1 MCIECASNE
10 HRMSIECASN
20 ELFLNI
26 HQIYEVIMRKL
37 RYTLLYMLAVGM
49 MVLTGCSDDLF
60 SGNND
65 QHDSNRI
72 QLSGDID
79 QLAVTRV
86 NDNGFCDGDVMGVYI
101 VDYDGNTPGTLKASG
116 NRGDNVRHTFDEP
129 NYKWDSAYDLFW
141 KDKHT
146 HIDVYGYYPY
156 GNPESIDDYQFEVQK
171 DQSKASAEGE
181 MGGYEA
187 SDFLWGKVGDVAPT
201 TNVIRLPMA
210 HRMSNARVTL
220 IQGSG
225 FAEGEWAGTE
235 KIVLTANVARKA
247 SINLADGTV
256 KVAGSVE
263 NTATIPSRVG
273 DEWRTIVIPQ
283 TVAAGTTLFSIT
295 IGGVPYKFTKNE
307 DLTYVSGKMMNF
319 GIKVDKQAGT
329 GAYKLTLISESIT
342 PWENDLVSH
351 DATAKEYV
359 VINSIPG
366 GLKNA
371 LAAANKDY
379 KKVKNL
385 KITGEINAKDFE
397 FMKDSMEN
405 LAAINLKEVS
415 IMAVGDGDDRKADEI
430 PHDALSSK
438 MTLTNLVL
446 PDKLKAIRNSA
457 FRDCQ
462 NLTGSLLIP
471 EGVTEIDAKAFWGCR
486 NYNGTLSLP
495 STLKKIGDIIG
506 YTNYWDG
513 PFYGCRFACE
523 LVLPDNLEII
533 GVGAFGNNTGL
544 HGNVQL
550 PSKLKY
556 LGEGAFTGDPNLTG
570 SITIPQG
577 VTNIPENCFQNSGFD
592 GNLTMHDGVT
602 TIGANAFSGCH
613 LKGELKLPKNLT
625 TISESAFYS
634 CDFSGELKI
643 PTSIRAIGDKAF
655 AYNWRLM
662 GVVEFPEGLQSIGAG
677 AFAKCSSIEGLI
689 FPESLESIRYE
700 ASYNE
705 DGGAFQNCFGISSI
719 VCKGDMPAYVQNGAF
734 NGVAKDN
741 FTLEVPE
748 SAIQQYQAASGW
760 CDFKRIAAHHEL
772 VCRPAVACAL
782 STEHKQTLTI
792 NAEGEWEVASK
803 PDWCEVSPAS
813 GNKKTEVTL
822 TIKGMAKNAE
832 NRDGKVVFRL
842 KDKDYTH
849 TCEVSQYG
857 YEYGEDE
864 WITLQKATKG
874 NNGGINIVLLGDG
887 FNAKD
892 IASGEYLKDIKQEV
906 EYFFGIEPYKTYRD
920 YFNVYTAIP
929 LSTESGVGTV
939 NTIRYNRFNT
949 TYTGGVGLKADYDE
963 VFDYSLGAPTVTK
976 NNLDQTLIII
986 VPNSTDYGGICQM
999 WDSGAA
1005 IAFCPQSTYGYPL
1018 DTRGVIQHEAG
1029 GHGFGKLGD
1038 EYIYHNAF
1046 IDFCDCTCCG
1056 HVMEFNWAKSLGWYD
1071 NLEITGKMH
1080 SVGWS
1085 HLIFDDRYSDIVDI
1099 YEGGYMHNR
1108 GVFRSEPNSCMNN
1121 DIPYYSTISR
1131 ESIVKRIKRYAGE
1144 TYSFEDF
1151 VKNDKRDAG
1160 VVESRAFGTNGDQR
1174 TAHTYQHAPIF
1185 HKGSPLQMAKVRRHR

>member
-1 MCIECASNE
+1 MKRVK
-10 HRMSIECASN
+10 H
-20 ELFLNI
+20 
-26 HQIYEVIMRKL
+26 
-37 RYTLLYMLAVGM
+37 TLLYLLAAGAML
-49 MVLTGCSDDLF
+49 LTGCSDDF
-60 SGNND
+60 FGD
-65 QHDSNRI
+65 KTEQHDSNRI

-86 NDNGFCDGDVMGVYI
+86 NDNGFCNGDVMGVYI
-101 VDYDGNTPGTLKASG
+101 VDYEGNKPGTLKVNG

-129 NYKWDSAYDLFW
+129 NYKWNSAYDLFW

-146 HIDVYGYYPY
+146 HIDVYGYYPFA
-156 GNPESIDDYQFEVQK
+156 NPESIEDYQFEVQK
-171 DQSKASAEGE
+171 DQSKATENGE

-187 SDFLWGKVGDVAPT
+187 SDFLWGKVSDVAPT
-201 TNVIRLPMA
+201 TSVIRLPMA

-225 FAEGEWAGTE
+225 FAEGEWANLE

-247 SINLADGTV
+247 SINLSTGDIKTAS
-256 KVAGSVE
+256 AVE
-263 NTATIPSRVG
+263 NTMTIPSRTN
-273 DEWRTIVIPQ
+273 DEWRTIVVPQ

-307 DLTYVSGKMMNF
+307 AFTYVSGKMMNF
-319 GIKVDKQAGT
+319 GIKVDKQTGS
-329 GAYKLTLISESIT
+329 GAYKLTLVSESIT

-351 DATAKEYV
+351 DATAKEYI
-359 VINSIPG
+359 VINSTPG

-371 LAAANKDY
+371 ITAANKDY
-379 KKVKNL
+379 TQVRNL
-385 KITGEINAKDFE
+385 KITGQINAKDFY
-397 FMKDSMEN
+397 FMRDSM
-405 LAAINLKEVS
+405 LRLSALNLKEVRIKGWGKNEENEENMNDQIPNS
-415 IMAVGDGDDRKADEI
+415 AFYFIQTVGGSNSLNRI
-430 PHDALSSK
+430 
-438 MTLTNLVL
+438 VL
-446 PDKLKAIRNSA
+446 PDTLKSIGSNA
-457 FRDCQ
+457 FYGCKY
-462 NLTGSLLIP
+462 LSGSLIIP
-471 EGVTEIDAKAFWGCR
+471 EGVTEIKRGAFNGCIGL
-486 NYNGTLSLP
+486 NGILSLP
-495 STLKKIGDIIG
+495 STLKKLGNRGEDDMGDEG
-506 YTNYWDG
+506 TDY
-513 PFYGCRFACE
+513 YGGVFQNCRN
-523 LVLPDNLEII
+523 LTGNLILPDNLELIR
-533 GVGAFGNNTGL
+533 GYCFSGCSGL
-544 HGNVQL
+544 YGELRL
-550 PSKLKY
+550 PAKLKRM
-556 LGEGAFTGDPNLTG
+556 GNCAFSSCSGFTGSL
-570 SITIPQG
+570 SIPQG
-577 VTNIPENCFQNSGFD
+577 ITALPSEAFHNCGFNGTLTLHNGITNIANDAFANCHF
-592 GNLTMHDGVT
+592 
-602 TIGANAFSGCH
+602 
-613 LKGELKLPKNLT
+613 KGELHLPKSLKV
-625 TISESAFYS
+625 ISENAF
-634 CDFSGELKI
+634 CNNDFSGTLTL
-643 PTSIRAIGDKAF
+643 PSTLTHIGSNAF

-662 GVVEFPEGLQSIGAG
+662 GILDIPQEVESIGEN
-677 AFAKCSSIEGLI
+677 AFSNCKMLEGII
-689 FPESLESIRYE
+689 FPESMETIR
-700 ASYNE
+700 
-705 DGGAFQNCFGISSI
+705 Q
-719 VCKGDMPAYVQNGAF
+719 GAF
-734 NGVAKDN
+734 NECYGINSIICKGTMPAHIESGAFDGVAKDN

-748 SAIQQYQAASGW
+748 SAISQYQAAPGW

-772 VCRPAVACAL
+772 VCRPSVACAL
-782 STEHKQTLTI
+782 STEHKQKLVI

-822 TIKGMAKNAE
+822 TIKGMAKNADS
-832 NRDGKVVFRL
+832 RDGKVVFRL

-849 TCEVSQYG
+849 ECSVTQYG

-892 IASGEYLKDIKQEV
+892 IASGKYLKDIKQEV

-949 TYTGGVGLKADYDE
+949 TFTGGVGLKADYDE
-963 VFDYSLGAPTVTK
+963 VFNYALGAPTVNK
-976 NNLDQTLIII
+976 SNLNQTLIIM

-999 WDSGAA
+999 WEDGSA

-1046 IDFCDCTCCG
+1046 IDACGCSCCG
-1056 HVMEFNWAKSLGWYD
+1056 HVLEFNGAKSLGWYD
-1071 NLEITGKMH
+1071 NLELTGKMH

-1131 ESIVKRIKRYAGE
+1131 ESIVKRIKAYAGE

-1160 VVESRAFGTNGDQR
+1160 IVESRAFGGNGDQR
-1174 TAHTYQHAPIF
+1174 TSGTYQHAPIF
-1185 HKGSPLQMAKVRRHR
+1185 HKGSPLKMAKVRKHR

>member
-1 MCIECASNE
+1 MKRVK
-10 HRMSIECASN
+10 H
-20 ELFLNI
+20 
-26 HQIYEVIMRKL
+26 
-37 RYTLLYMLAVGM
+37 TLLYLLAAGSML
-49 MVLTGCSDDLF
+49 LTGCSDDF
-60 SGNND
+60 FGD
-65 QHDSNRI
+65 KTEQHDSNRI

-86 NDNGFCDGDVMGVYI
+86 NDNGFCNGDVMGVYI
-101 VDYDGNTPGTLKASG
+101 VDYEGNKPGTLKVNG

-129 NYKWDSAYDLFW
+129 NYKWNSAYDLFW

-146 HIDVYGYYPY
+146 HIDVYGYYPFA
-156 GNPESIDDYQFEVQK
+156 NPESIEDYQFEVQK
-171 DQSKASAEGE
+171 DQSKATENGE

-187 SDFLWGKVGDVAPT
+187 SDFLWGKVSDVAPT
-201 TNVIRLPMA
+201 TSVIRLPMA

-225 FAEGEWAGTE
+225 FAEGEWANLE

-247 SINLADGTV
+247 SINLSTGEIKT
-256 KVAGSVE
+256 AGSAE
-263 NTATIPSRVG
+263 STMTIPSRTN
-273 DEWRTIVIPQ
+273 DEWRTIVVPQ

-307 DLTYVSGKMMNF
+307 ALTYVAGKMMNF
-319 GIKVDKQAGT
+319 GIKVDKQTGS
-329 GAYKLTLISESIT
+329 GAYKLTLVSESIT

-351 DATAKEYV
+351 DATAKEYI
-359 VINSIPG
+359 VINSTPG

-371 LAAANKDY
+371 ITAANKDY
-379 KKVKNL
+379 TQVRNL
-385 KITGEINAKDFE
+385 KITGQINAKDFY
-397 FMKDSMEN
+397 FMRDSM
-405 LAAINLKEVS
+405 LRLSALNLKEVRIKGWGKNEENEENMDDQIPNS
-415 IMAVGDGDDRKADEI
+415 AFYFIQTVGGSNSLNRI
-430 PHDALSSK
+430 
-438 MTLTNLVL
+438 VL
-446 PDKLKAIRNSA
+446 PDTLKSIGSNA
-457 FRDCQ
+457 FYGCKY
-462 NLTGSLLIP
+462 LSGSLIIP
-471 EGVTEIDAKAFWGCR
+471 EGVTEIKRGAFNGCIGL
-486 NYNGTLSLP
+486 NGILSLP
-495 STLKKIGDIIG
+495 STLKKLGNRGEDDMGDEG
-506 YTNYWDG
+506 TDY
-513 PFYGCRFACE
+513 YGGVFQNCRN
-523 LVLPDNLEII
+523 LTGNLILPDNLELIR
-533 GVGAFGNNTGL
+533 GYCFSGCSGL
-544 HGNVQL
+544 YGELRL
-550 PSKLKY
+550 PAKLKRM
-556 LGEGAFTGDPNLTG
+556 GNCAFSSCSGFTGSL
-570 SITIPQG
+570 SIPQG
-577 VTNIPENCFQNSGFD
+577 ITALPSEAFHNCGFNGTLTLHNGITNIANDAFANCHF
-592 GNLTMHDGVT
+592 
-602 TIGANAFSGCH
+602 
-613 LKGELKLPKNLT
+613 KGELHLPKSLKV
-625 TISESAFYS
+625 ISENAF
-634 CDFSGELKI
+634 CNNDFSGTLTL
-643 PTSIRAIGDKAF
+643 PSTLTHIGSNAF

-662 GVVEFPEGLQSIGAG
+662 GILDIPQEVESIGEN
-677 AFAKCSSIEGLI
+677 AFSNCKMLEGII
-689 FPESLESIRYE
+689 FPESMETIR
-700 ASYNE
+700 
-705 DGGAFQNCFGISSI
+705 Q
-719 VCKGDMPAYVQNGAF
+719 GAF
-734 NGVAKDN
+734 NECYGINSIICKGTMPAHIESGAFDGVAKDN

-748 SAIQQYQAASGW
+748 SAISQYQAAPGW

-772 VCRPAVACAL
+772 VCRPSVACAL
-782 STEHKQTLTI
+782 STEHKQKLVI

-803 PDWCEVSPAS
+803 PDWCEVSPAN

-822 TIKGMAKNAE
+822 TIKGMAKNADS
-832 NRDGKVVFRL
+832 RDGKVVFRL

-849 TCEVSQYG
+849 ECSVSQYG

-892 IASGEYLKDIKQEV
+892 IASGKYLNDIKQEV

-949 TYTGGVGLKADYDE
+949 TFTGGVGLKADYDE
-963 VFDYSLGAPTVTK
+963 VFNYALGAPTVNK
-976 NNLDQTLIII
+976 SNLNQTLIIM

-999 WDSGAA
+999 WEDGSA

-1056 HVMEFNWAKSLGWYD
+1056 HVFEFNAAKSLGWFD
-1071 NLEITGKMH
+1071 NLELTGKMH

-1085 HLIFDDRYSDIVDI
+1085 HLIFDNRYSDIVDI

-1131 ESIVKRIKRYAGE
+1131 ESIVKRIKAYAGE

-1160 VVESRAFGTNGDQR
+1160 IVESRAFGGNGDQR
-1174 TAHTYQHAPIF
+1174 TSGTYQHAPVF
-1185 HKGSPLQMAKVRRHR
+1185 HKGSPLKMAKVRKHR

>member
-1 MCIECASNE
+1 MKRVK
-10 HRMSIECASN
+10 H
-20 ELFLNI
+20 
-26 HQIYEVIMRKL
+26 
-37 RYTLLYMLAVGM
+37 TLLYLLAAGAML
-49 MVLTGCSDDLF
+49 LTGCSDDF
-60 SGNND
+60 FGD
-65 QHDSNRI
+65 KTEQHDSNRI

-86 NDNGFCDGDVMGVYI
+86 NDNGFCNGDVMGVYI
-101 VDYDGNTPGTLKASG
+101 VDYEGNKPGTLKVNG

-129 NYKWDSAYDLFW
+129 NYKWNSAYDLFW

-146 HIDVYGYYPY
+146 HIDVYGYYPFA
-156 GNPESIDDYQFEVQK
+156 NPESIEDYQFEVQK
-171 DQSKASAEGE
+171 DQSKATENGE

-187 SDFLWGKVGDVAPT
+187 SDFLWGKVSDVAPT
-201 TNVIRLPMA
+201 TSVIRLPMA

-225 FAEGEWAGTE
+225 FAEGEWANLE

-247 SINLADGTV
+247 SINLSTGEIKT
-256 KVAGSVE
+256 AGAVE
-263 NTATIPSRVG
+263 NTMTIPSRTN
-273 DEWRTIVIPQ
+273 DEWRTIVVPQ

-307 DLTYVSGKMMNF
+307 AFTYVSGKMMNF
-319 GIKVDKQAGT
+319 GIKVDKQTGS
-329 GAYKLTLISESIT
+329 GAYKLTLVSESIT

-351 DATAKEYV
+351 DATAKEYI
-359 VINSIPG
+359 VINSTPG

-371 LAAANKDY
+371 ITAANKDY
-379 KKVKNL
+379 TQVRNL
-385 KITGEINAKDFE
+385 KITGQINAKDFY
-397 FMKDSMEN
+397 FMRDSM
-405 LAAINLKEVS
+405 LRLSALNLKEVRIKGWGKNEENEENMDDQIPNS
-415 IMAVGDGDDRKADEI
+415 AFYFIQTVGGSNSLNRI
-430 PHDALSSK
+430 
-438 MTLTNLVL
+438 VL
-446 PDKLKAIRNSA
+446 PDTLKSIGSNA
-457 FRDCQ
+457 FYGCKY
-462 NLTGSLLIP
+462 LSGSLIIP
-471 EGVTEIDAKAFWGCR
+471 EGVTEIKRGAFNGCIGL
-486 NYNGTLSLP
+486 NGILSLP
-495 STLKKIGDIIG
+495 STLKKLGNRGEDDMGDEG
-506 YTNYWDG
+506 TDY
-513 PFYGCRFACE
+513 YGGVFQNCRN
-523 LVLPDNLEII
+523 LTGNLILPDNLELIR
-533 GVGAFGNNTGL
+533 GYCFSGCSGL
-544 HGNVQL
+544 YGELRL
-550 PSKLKY
+550 PAKLKRM
-556 LGEGAFTGDPNLTG
+556 GNCAFSSCSGFTGSL
-570 SITIPQG
+570 SIPQG
-577 VTNIPENCFQNSGFD
+577 ITALPSEAFHNCGFNGTLTLHNGITNIANDAFANCHF
-592 GNLTMHDGVT
+592 
-602 TIGANAFSGCH
+602 
-613 LKGELKLPKNLT
+613 KGELHLPKSLKV
-625 TISESAFYS
+625 ISENAF
-634 CDFSGELKI
+634 CNNDFSGTLTL
-643 PTSIRAIGDKAF
+643 PSTLTHIGSNAF

-662 GVVEFPEGLQSIGAG
+662 GILDIPQEVESIGEN
-677 AFAKCSSIEGLI
+677 AFSNCKMLEGII
-689 FPESLESIRYE
+689 FPESMETIRQ
-700 ASYNE
+700 
-705 DGGAFQNCFGISSI
+705 GAFNECYGINSI
-719 VCKGDMPAYVQNGAF
+719 ICKGTMPAHIESGAF

-748 SAIQQYQAASGW
+748 SAISQYQAAPGW

-772 VCRPAVACAL
+772 VCRPSVACAL
-782 STEHKQTLTI
+782 STEHKQKLVI

-803 PDWCEVSPAS
+803 PNWCEVSPAS

-822 TIKGMAKNAE
+822 TIKGMAKNADS
-832 NRDGKVVFRL
+832 RDGKVVFRL

-849 TCEVSQYG
+849 ECSVSQYG

-892 IASGEYLKDIKQEV
+892 IASGKYLNDIKQEV

-949 TYTGGVGLKADYDE
+949 TFTGGVGLKADYDE
-963 VFDYSLGAPTVTK
+963 VFDYALGAPTVNK
-976 NNLDQTLIII
+976 GNLNQTLIIM

-999 WDSGAA
+999 WEDGSA

-1046 IDFCDCTCCG
+1046 IDFCGCSCCG
-1056 HVMEFNWAKSLGWYD
+1056 HVLEFNAAKSLGWYD
-1071 NLEITGKMH
+1071 NLELTGKMH

-1131 ESIVKRIKRYAGE
+1131 ESIVKRIKAYAGE

-1160 VVESRAFGTNGDQR
+1160 IVESRAFGGNGDQR
-1174 TAHTYQHAPIF
+1174 TSGTYQHAPVF
-1185 HKGSPLQMAKVRRHR
+1185 HKGSPLKMTKVRKHR

>member
-1 MCIECASNE
+1 MKRVK
-10 HRMSIECASN
+10 H
-20 ELFLNI
+20 
-26 HQIYEVIMRKL
+26 
-37 RYTLLYMLAVGM
+37 TLLYLLAAGAM
-49 MVLTGCSDDLF
+49 FLTGCSDDF
-60 SGNND
+60 FGD
-65 QHDSNRI
+65 KTEQHDSNRI

-86 NDNGFCDGDVMGVYI
+86 NDNGFCNGDVMGVYI
-101 VDYDGNTPGTLKASG
+101 VDYEGNKPGTLKVNG

-129 NYKWDSAYDLFW
+129 NYKWNSAYDLFW

-146 HIDVYGYYPY
+146 HIDVYGYYPFA
-156 GNPESIDDYQFEVQK
+156 NPESIEDYQFEVQK
-171 DQSKASAEGE
+171 DQSKATENGE

-187 SDFLWGKVGDVAPT
+187 SDFLWGKVSDVAPT
-201 TNVIRLPMA
+201 TSVIRLPMA

-225 FAEGEWAGTE
+225 FAEGEWANLE

-247 SINLADGTV
+247 SINLSTGDIKT
-256 KVAGSVE
+256 AGAVE
-263 NTATIPSRVG
+263 NTMTIPSRTN
-273 DEWRTIVIPQ
+273 DEWRTIVVPQ

-307 DLTYVSGKMMNF
+307 AFTYVSGKMMNF
-319 GIKVDKQAGT
+319 GIKVDKQTGS
-329 GAYKLTLISESIT
+329 GAYKLTLVSESIT

-351 DATAKEYV
+351 DATAKEYI
-359 VINSIPG
+359 VINSTPG

-371 LAAANKDY
+371 ITAANKDY
-379 KKVKNL
+379 TQVRNL
-385 KITGEINAKDFE
+385 KITGQINAKDFY
-397 FMKDSMEN
+397 FMRDSM
-405 LAAINLKEVS
+405 LRLSALNLKEVRIKGWGKNEENEENMDDQIPNS
-415 IMAVGDGDDRKADEI
+415 AFYFIQTVGGSNSLNRI
-430 PHDALSSK
+430 
-438 MTLTNLVL
+438 VL
-446 PDKLKAIRNSA
+446 PDTLKSIGSNA
-457 FRDCQ
+457 FYGCKY
-462 NLTGSLLIP
+462 LSGSLIIP
-471 EGVTEIDAKAFWGCR
+471 EGVTEIKRGAFNGCIGL
-486 NYNGTLSLP
+486 NGILSLP
-495 STLKKIGDIIG
+495 STLKKLGNRGEDDMGDEG
-506 YTNYWDG
+506 TDY
-513 PFYGCRFACE
+513 YGGVFQNCRN
-523 LVLPDNLEII
+523 LTGNLILPDNLELIR
-533 GVGAFGNNTGL
+533 GYCFSGCSGL
-544 HGNVQL
+544 YGELRL
-550 PSKLKY
+550 PAKLKRM
-556 LGEGAFTGDPNLTG
+556 GNCAFSSCSGFTGSL
-570 SITIPQG
+570 SIPQG
-577 VTNIPENCFQNSGFD
+577 ITALPSEAFHNCGFNGTLTLHNGITNIANDAFANCHF
-592 GNLTMHDGVT
+592 
-602 TIGANAFSGCH
+602 
-613 LKGELKLPKNLT
+613 KGELHLPKSLKV
-625 TISESAFYS
+625 ISENVF
-634 CDFSGELKI
+634 CNNDFSGTLTL
-643 PTSIRAIGDKAF
+643 PSTLTHIGSNAF

-662 GVVEFPEGLQSIGAG
+662 GILDIPQEVESIGEN
-677 AFAKCSSIEGLI
+677 AFSNCKMLEGII
-689 FPESLESIRYE
+689 FPESMETIR
-700 ASYNE
+700 
-705 DGGAFQNCFGISSI
+705 Q
-719 VCKGDMPAYVQNGAF
+719 GAF
-734 NGVAKDN
+734 NECYGINSIICKGTMPAHIESGAFDGVAKDN

-748 SAIQQYQAASGW
+748 SAISQYQAAPGW

-772 VCRPAVACAL
+772 VCRPSVACAL
-782 STEHKQTLTI
+782 STEHKQKLVI

-822 TIKGMAKNAE
+822 TIKGMAKNADS
-832 NRDGKVVFRL
+832 RDGKVVFRL

-849 TCEVSQYG
+849 ECSVSQYG

-892 IASGEYLKDIKQEV
+892 IASGKYLKDIKQEV

-949 TYTGGVGLKADYDE
+949 TFTGGVGLKADYDE
-963 VFDYSLGAPTVTK
+963 VFDYALGAPTVNK
-976 NNLDQTLIII
+976 SNLNQTLIIM

-999 WDSGAA
+999 WEDGSA

-1056 HVMEFNWAKSLGWYD
+1056 HVLEFNGAKSLGWFD
-1071 NLEITGKMH
+1071 NLELTGKMH

-1131 ESIVKRIKRYAGE
+1131 ESIVKRIKAYAGE

-1160 VVESRAFGTNGDQR
+1160 IVESRAFGGNGDQR
-1174 TAHTYQHAPIF
+1174 TSGTYQHAPVF
-1185 HKGSPLQMAKVRRHR
+1185 HKGSPLKMAKVRKHR